1 MSEAILVVDD
11 EENIRR
17 TLRGV
22 LADEGFE
29 VLEAADGRRALELL
43 ERTVPRLAIVDIW
56 MPEVDGI
63 ELVER
68 MRAQA
73 PEVPIIVISGHGT
86 IETAVRVIRLGA
98 FDFLEKPFPLDALL
112 QVVERALGGGDPAT
126 GAAPSDAG
134 ATRVPALAPP
144 RQIPERTIAR
154 SVLVNGQGLHS
165 GVRTGLILQPL
176 PPGSG
181 VVFGSILNGQTVPA
195 LIDHVD
201 STGYATTLVRGG
213 MVAKTVEHLLAALHV
228 HGVTNVLVKMQ
239 AEVPILDGSALE
251 LCALLDEAGV
261 VEQPATI
268 EELVIDQRY
277 AVGGT
282 EPTDKGIAIEPA
294 DVFTVYY
301 TLDYPAPIGHQEFEF
316 RFDGLEA
323 FRRQIAPAR
332 TFGFVK
338 EIEQLEQMGLANGGR
353 LNNCIL
359 VGDEG
364 VVNAPLRFPDE
375 FVRHKILDVF
385 GDFYLLGRPIRGRV
399 TARMTGHSDNVQL
412 LRQLRARFGLPALT
426 GARTGAPRRL
436 PAAASASA

>member
-1 MSEAILVVDD
+1 MSETILVVDD
-11 EENIRR
+11 EENIRH

-29 VLEAADGRRALELL
+29 VLEAPDGRRALELL
-43 ERTVPRLAIVDIW
+43 RHTAPRLAIVDVW

-73 PEVPIIVISGHGT
+73 PGVPVIVISGHGS

-112 QVVERALGGGDPAT
+112 NVVGRALGSTPT
-126 GAAPSDAG
+126 AAAG
-134 ATRVPALAPP
+134 ASLSSAASTAIAPARHFP
-144 RQIPERTIAR
+144 QRTIGR

-165 GVRTGLILQPL
+165 GARTGLILQPL

-181 VVFGSILNGQTVPA
+181 IVFGSILSGESVPA
-195 LIDHVD
+195 LVDHVD

-213 MVAKTVEHLLAALHV
+213 MVAKTVEHLMATLHGY
-228 HGVTNVLVKMQ
+228 GVTNLLVKMQ

-251 LCALLDEAGV
+251 LCALLDESGLV
-261 VEQPATI
+261 DQPATV

-277 AVGGT
+277 AVGSDD
-282 EPTDKGIAIEPA
+282 PARKGIAIEPA
-294 DVFTVYY
+294 DRFEVHYV
-301 TLDYPAPIGHQEFEF
+301 LDYPPPIGRQELAF
-316 RFDGLEA
+316 RFTDAEA
-323 FRRQIAPAR
+323 FRREIAPAR
-332 TFGFVK
+332 TFGFVE

-359 VGDEG
+359 VGKEG

-375 FVRHKILDVF
+375 FVRHKILDIF
-385 GDFYLLGRPIRGRV
+385 GDFYLLGRPLRGRV
-399 TARMTGHSDNVQL
+399 SARMTGHSDNAAL
-412 LRQLRARFGLPALT
+412 LGVLRARFGVPALK
-426 GARTGAPRRL
+426 GA
-436 PAAASASA
+436 